1 MKNNLAVHIII
12 ASLLFVLAGCSST
25 DIKEELTL
33 SNLRC
38 DLLENPVGIDS
49 RNPELSWEIKSEQRN
64 IKQTAYQIL
73 VATSIDSLNPE
84 NANIWNSGKVNS
96 NQSVYV
102 SYSGP
107 QLEANK
113 RYYWTVKVWSENGES
128 EWSKPA
134 FWHMGLLYYKN
145 WSGRWIGFDR
155 DFPWD
160 NKVKFPTISARYFR
174 QEFEKPADK
183 TIKQATA
190 YIMGLGLYELFINGE
205 KVGNQV
211 LSPSP
216 TDYTKNVKYNAFDV
230 TQNIQSGDN
239 AVGVVL
245 GAGRYSAMRPNYKPY
260 KIKDFG
266 YPKLLFNLIIEY
278 SDGSKDVIRTANNWK
293 GTANGPI
300 RSNNEYDGEYYDARK
315 EMTGWA
321 SPGFDDSNWINAEYV
336 QEPRGEFE
344 AQMNENMVIKDT
356 IYPVAINELRKG
368 VYLLDMGQNMAG
380 WLQLKVKGNA
390 GQKIT
395 LRFAE
400 SLQEDGEINTR
411 PLRDA
416 IMTDTYILNGKGVET
431 WHPIFTYHG
440 FKYVEISGYPGTPKL
455 KDFVGHVVYDNMKT
469 TGSFETS
476 SDLLNQIHK
485 NAFWTIN
492 ATYKGI
498 PIDCPQRNE
507 RMPWLGDRA
516 VGCYGESY
524 VMDNS
529 KLYIK
534 WLDDIMY
541 TQKNDGCISD
551 VAPPYFRYYS
561 DNMTWPGTAIFVA
574 DMIYRQYGQV
584 DPIVK
589 HYDGMKKWL
598 WYMRDKY
605 MKDYI
610 LTKDSYGDWCAPYKT
625 IEEGRGKSAD
635 VKHPSQIIATAYFYH
650 FLQMMQDFASL
661 TGNNQDINEYKELA
675 VKVKEA
681 FNKEFFDT
689 EKGYYGDKLLTDNL
703 LALYFN
709 LTNDQNKEQLIKSIR
724 EIIEVDNNGHL
735 SVGLVGA
742 QWLMRSLT
750 ENNMEDLAW
759 KLATNTTYPSWG
771 YMVKNGATSIWELWN
786 ATTAAPKM
794 NSQNHVMMLGDL
806 IIWYY
811 EDIAG
816 IKTDSKKT
824 GFKKIIMNPLF
835 PKDLD
840 QAQASYASIYGTI
853 KSHWIKNENGLQWNI
868 SIPANTTA
876 TVYLPETDQDKIS
889 ESQNALKDAYGI
901 LSINNESGKL
911 KLELGSGDYQFN
923 VNN

>member
-1 MKNNLAVHIII
+1 MKKVLKIYKIVFV
-12 ASLLFVLAGCSST
+12 LLFVLAACKSPVV
-25 DIKEELTL
+25 KEELSL

-38 DLLENPVGIDS
+38 DLLENPIGIDS
-49 RNPELSWEIKSEQRN
+49 RTPELSWEINSQQRN
-64 IKQTAYQIL
+64 IKQTAYQVL
-73 VATSIDSLNPE
+73 VASSVDSLHPDH
-84 NANIWNSGKVNS
+84 ADIWNSGKVNS
-96 NQSVYV
+96 DKSVYV
-102 SYSGP
+102 PYSGP
-107 QLEANK
+107 QLESKK

-128 EWSKPA
+128 DWSMPA
-134 FWHMGLLYYKN
+134 FWHMGILNYN
-145 WSGRWIGFDR
+145 SWGGRWIGFDR

-160 NKVKFPTISARYFR
+160 KKEKFPTLSARYFR
-174 QEFEKPADK
+174 KEFEKSADK
-183 TIKQATA
+183 TVKQATA
-190 YIMGLGLYELFINGE
+190 FIMGLGLYELFLNGE

-211 LSPSP
+211 LAPSP

-230 TQNIQSGDN
+230 TKAIQSGNN

-266 YPKLLFNLIIEY
+266 YPKLLLNLIIEY
-278 SDGSKDVIRTANNWK
+278 TDGSKDVIRTANNWK
-293 GTANGPI
+293 GTADGPI

-321 SPGFDDSNWINAEYV
+321 SPGFDDSDWIKAEYV

-356 IYPVAINELRKG
+356 VYPIDIKELRNG

-380 WLQLKVKGNA
+380 WLQIKVKGKA
-390 GQKIT
+390 GQKIV

-400 SLQEDGEINTR
+400 SLQEDGEINTK

-416 IMTDTYILNGKGVET
+416 IMTDTYILSGKGEET
-431 WHPIFTYHG
+431 WHPVFTYHG
-440 FKYVEISGYPGTPKL
+440 FRYVEISGYPGSPDL
-455 KDFVGHVVYDNMKT
+455 KDFEGHVVYDDMKT
-469 TGSFETS
+469 TGHFETS
-476 SDLLNQIHK
+476 SVLLNQIHK
-485 NAFWTIN
+485 NAFWTIG

-516 VGCYGESY
+516 VGCYGESF

-584 DPIVK
+584 SPIIK

-635 VKHPSQIIATAYFYH
+635 VKHPSKLIATAYFYH
-650 FLQMMQDFASL
+650 FLQMMQDFAALS
-661 TGNNQDINEYKELA
+661 GNSSDIQEYKELS

-681 FNKEFFDT
+681 FNNEFYNT
-689 EKGYYGDKLLTDNL
+689 EKGYYGEKLLTDNL
-703 LALYFN
+703 LALYFG
-709 LTNDQNKEQLIKSIR
+709 LVTDQNKEQLTKNIR

-750 ENNMEDLAW
+750 ENGMEDLAW
-759 KLATNTTYPSWG
+759 KLATNTTFPSWG
-771 YMVKNGATSIWELWN
+771 YMVENGATSIWELWN

-806 IIWYY
+806 LIWYY

-816 IKTDSKKT
+816 IKTDSQKT
-824 GFKKIIMNPLF
+824 GFKKIIMDPLF
-835 PKDLD
+835 PNELD
-840 QAQASYASIYGTI
+840 RAQASYASVYGTI
-853 KSHWIKNENGLQWNI
+853 QSNWQKSKNNFQWNI

-876 TVYLPETDQDKIS
+876 TVYLPETDKKKIN
-889 ESQNALKDAYGI
+889 ESGKALKDVYGI
-901 LSINNESGKL
+901 LSMTTESGKL
-911 KLELGSGDYQFN
+911 KIELGSGNYQFI